1 VQTQPIA
8 QDVALVTVTK
18 FGRRRWAAP
27 LAAATAVA
35 TAVVMTAGVS
45 AALTVSRIDH
55 RTAAAAG
62 ARLTVASA
70 RPVKSSV
77 AGARR

>member
-1 VQTQPIA
+1 MQTQPIT
-8 QDVALVTVTK
+8 QDVVLVTVTK
-18 FGRRRWAAP
+18 LGRRRWAAP
-27 LAAATAVA
+27 LAAA

-70 RPVKSSV
+70 HTVKSSV
-77 AGARR
+77 TGARR

>member
-18 FGRRRWAAP
+18 LGRRRWAAP
-27 LAAATAVA
+27 LAAA

-70 RPVKSSV
+70 HAVQSSA

>member
-18 FGRRRWAAP
+18 LGRRRWAAP
-27 LAAATAVA
+27 LAAA

-70 RPVKSSV
+70 HTVQSPV